1 MKAGVVAL
9 ALALVAPAIAHA
21 ERVVVKIVDIAGG
34 VAYVEPGTAAGVVVG
49 TKIKFGPI
57 ERTVVVSSTA
67 TASFALDGLVV
78 SIGQSASAEVA
89 PGGAAT
95 TAKLAPVHPA
105 DAFREQWEP
114 AVPPAQT
121 QTVKTVPLGSGSEGG
136 AVHVTVLGHGYA
148 SVGRDATAAET
159 EARVITSFDLLQDRP
174 FAADGDLAVRA
185 FGDGYNQHERTPVFV
200 RAAQLRYG
208 DAVDPNL
215 ALGRLRWAASSVGM
229 LDGGRAM
236 AHVGAFELAAFG
248 GLVPDPVSGKPD
260 TSTSRFGG
268 EAIYDLSTVAWQPRV
283 ALTAVGSTWQGQI
296 DERRLALSVD
306 ANHGGVS
313 LDGWAE
319 GQAFSPNNP
328 WGAHAVELTGAG
340 VTAGW
345 RDRSDHVGLDLSFL
359 RPERSLRLAAALPP
373 DWLCTQVP
381 EAGVVGESCRGGDY
395 WTTASVTAGL
405 RRGRF
410 VVDAIGSV
418 GQTHAVTSSY
428 TSSGY
433 IRGEVH
439 FDRQRLVVG
448 GSLGHAEFATWD
460 AAEVGIGSELGR
472 RFDAEVRYR
481 AELLDYVAA
490 TKASLLHTIAF
501 DTRYLRSTAFD
512 LGLSLLGTTGEDR
525 RDLAALVTIVW
536 RPLP

>member
-1 MKAGVVAL
+1 MKAIVAL
-9 ALALVAPAIAHA
+9 IVIVAPTVARA
-21 ERVVVKIVDIAGG
+21 EHVIVKIVDIAGG
-34 VAYVEPGTAAGVVVG
+34 VAYVEPGSAAGVVAG

-78 SIGQSASAEVA
+78 SIGQSGSAEVTA
-89 PGGAAT
+89 SGAAA

-136 AVHVTVLGHGYA
+136 AVQLTVLGHGHA
-148 SVGRDATAAET
+148 SIGRDATAAET
-159 EARVITSFDLLQDRP
+159 EARVITSFDLLHDQP
-174 FAADGDLAVRA
+174 FAADADVAVRA

-229 LDGGRAM
+229 LDGGRVM
-236 AHVGAFELAAFG
+236 AHAGAFELAAFG

-268 EAIYDLSTVAWQPRV
+268 EAIYDVATAPWQPRV
-283 ALTAVGSTWQGQI
+283 ALTAVGSTWLGQL
-296 DERRLALSVD
+296 DERRLALNVD
-306 ANHGGVS
+306 ASHGGLA

-319 GQAFSPNNP
+319 GQAFSANNP

-345 RDRSDHVGLDLSFL
+345 RERGMHLGLDLSFL

-373 DWLCTQVP
+373 DWLCTRIP
-381 EAGVVGESCRGGDY
+381 EVGVVAESCRGGDY
-395 WTTASVTAGL
+395 WTTASATAGIQ
-405 RRGRF
+405 RGRF

-418 GQTHAVTSSY
+418 GQTHAVTTSY

-439 FDRQRLVVG
+439 FGRQRLVVG

-460 AAEVGIGSELGR
+460 AGELGIGSALGR
-472 RFDAEVRYR
+472 SFDAEVRYR

-490 TKASLLHTIAF
+490 TKASLLHTIAI